1 MVAEV
6 ESEEESRDSIE
17 SFPPPTKR
25 GRVAMVMGDS
35 KAYEQ
40 AKSAKIHQ
48 VVEMEKKRMK
58 FAKELELQRMQF
70 FMKTHMEISQLKHGR
85 RTSRNASSHRHH
97 HHRSND
103 NGNNKNNS
111 DSDN

>member
-1 MVAEV
+1 MKFGE
-6 ESEEESRDSIE
+6 
-17 SFPPPTKR
+17 
-25 GRVAMVMGDS
+25 
-35 KAYEQ
+35 AYEQ

-103 NGNNKNNS
+103 NDLTVS
-111 DSDN
+111 PLRFCWWLWVYLIE